1 MPKNRKQCS
10 PKREP
15 EDVDWLQDKT
25 SPPRSLQPA
34 VSLQLPTFWE
44 ERPTQWF
51 LHIEAIFRLRRLQD
65 DDDMFNYVVAAL
77 TSTATTKLTGLL
89 THPPTKDKYTVIK
102 NRLLRAFVLPEMER
116 ANRLF
121 AINGLGSRTPS
132 ELKEYIDELVGE
144 DGPAFVFKHFILRQ
158 LPANVRAALTNT
170 PADDLDA
177 YIEEADRVY
186 LATRGD
192 GGSHNPSFPVY
203 TSPAYQGKKLDNYR
217 KTRPP
222 AASPPNRS
230 GMCHFH
236 AKYGQLARRC
246 DPPCSFQDQ
255 GNGKAG
261 VRPSL

>member
-1 MPKNRKQCS
+1 MPKNRRQGS
-10 PKREP
+10 PKQEP
-15 EDVDWLQDKT
+15 EDGDWLQEKA
-25 SPPRSLQPA
+25 SSSRGLPPA
-34 VSLQLPTFWE
+34 VPLQLPAFWE

-65 DDDMFNYVVAAL
+65 DDDKFNYVVAAL
-77 TSTATTKLTGLL
+77 TSNATTKLTGLL

-102 NRLLRAFVLPEMER
+102 NRLLRAFVLSETER

-158 LPANVRAALTNT
+158 LPPNVRAALANT
-170 PADDLDA
+170 PADDLDG

-186 LATRGD
+186 LATRGS
-192 GGSHNPSFPVY
+192 GASYNPSF
-203 TSPAYQGKKLDNYR
+203 PAYQGKKWDTNR

-222 AASPPNRS
+222 AAAPS
-230 GMCHFH
+230 GMCRLH
-236 AKYGQLARRC
+236 AKYGQRANKC
-246 DPPCSFQDQ
+246 EPPCSFQDQ
-255 GNGKAG
+255 GNGEAG